1 MRTTSRKTIVRAA
14 ALAFLAAWLLPAFAA
29 AQEAQTPPPAAQE
42 RPARMLAREALGL
55 TPEQEKALTEFRK
68 AREQERTAFRDEMA
82 KIRAE
87 RRELV
92 RDPRANQA
100 KLDALIDRAAKVRAE
115 REKAG
120 LRNRIERDKIFTPE
134 QLERMKAFRE
144 RLGDRAGRLAW
155 RRPGRLLGPG
165 FRAERLARLRALR
178 HRALI
183 RRWRDR

>member
-1 MRTTSRKTIVRAA
+1 MRTREWRTIVGAA
-14 ALAFLAAWLLPAFAA
+14 ALAFLAAVVIPAVAA
-29 AQEAQTPPPAAQE
+29 AQEGQTPPPAKE

-68 AREQERTAFRDEMA
+68 TRERERIAFRDEMA
-82 KIRAE
+82 RIRSE

-100 KLDALIDRAAKVRAE
+100 KLEALIDRAAKLRAE

-120 LRNRIERDKIFTPE
+120 LRSRIERDKIFTPE
-134 QLERMKAFRE
+134 QLEKMKAFRE
-144 RLGDRAGRLAW
+144 RLGDRAGRLAF

-165 FRAERLARLRALR
+165 FRGERLARLRALR
-178 HRALI
+178 HRPLI